1 MTLNPYVEQELITA
15 KLESVMAQTVYNDV
29 PDAVDTEYV
38 NGVIVPYI
46 TVDYGMPFASAGGRS
61 IAVEE
66 KQPTDQRV
74 IFSSIAG
81 SNGVARQIT
90 SRIVSEMTGFKPSDN
105 SGPLR
110 LVGGG
115 AYTIQMEN
123 KPTEYVSE
131 VYMLYASNL
140 AYS

>member
-15 KLESVMAQTVYNDV
+15 RLESVMAQTVYEDV
-29 PDAVDTEYV
+29 PDAVDTQYS
-38 NGVIVPYI
+38 NGLIIPYI

-61 IAVEE
+61 IAAEE

-74 IFSSIAG
+74 IFSSVAG
-81 SNGVARQIT
+81 SNNTAREIT
-90 SRIVSEMTGFKPSDN
+90 SKIVNEMTGFKASAN

-115 AYTIQMEN
+115 AYTIQVEN

-131 VYMLYASNL
+131 VYMLYASNMVD
-140 AYS
+140 S